1 MEYYKYLSD
10 PFGIRK
16 NGRIYLFCE
25 EFDYRFNKGRIVY
38 YELGGPNPSGCKV
51 AIELP
56 VHMSYP
62 YLLER
67 AGEIYCIPETARA
80 REIMLFK
87 AEEFPHKWV
96 KCCKL
101 VSDFPGLDN
110 TVFEHGG
117 RWWLASVD
125 LQQQASLFIWHAPD
139 MFGPWTPHSGNPV
152 KRDIASVRSAGTPF
166 VHHGF
171 LYRPAQDCSRTYG
184 GRIILNRILRL
195 TPDEFKEEPAALI
208 EPFAG
213 PYPYGL
219 HTISSLGKITLL
231 DGKRFI
237 FDKGQFKRSLRIGIN
252 EVRSRLSEGK

>member
-1 MEYYKYLSD
+1 
-10 PFGIRK
+10 
-16 NGRIYLFCE
+16 
-25 EFDYRFNKGRIVY
+25 VY
-38 YELGGPNPSGCKV
+38 YELGSPNSSGSKV

-87 AEEFPHKWV
+87 AEEFPHKWL

-110 TVFEHGG
+110 TVFEYRG

-125 LQQQASLFIWHAPD
+125 LQQQMALFIWYAPD
-139 MFGPWTPHSGNPV
+139 LFGPWTPHSGNPV
-152 KRDIASVRSAGTPF
+152 KRDISSARSAGTPF
-166 VHHGF
+166 VHDGF

-184 GRIILNRILRL
+184 GRIVLNRILRL
-195 TPDEFKEEPAALI
+195 TPTEFKEEQVAPI
-208 EPFAG
+208 EPEAAG

-219 HTISSLGKITLL
+219 HTISSLGKNTLL

-237 FDKGQFKRSLRIGIN
+237 FDKREFERSLLVGVN
-252 EVRSRLSEGK
+252 EIRSYLSKRTHCQA